1 MDVDEIS
8 CLRTA
13 GYSEH
18 DSDDYGR
25 GGSIQRP
32 SFFAALTVF
41 WMLRGVALLLCFVMC
56 FNFHG
61 QVFVM
66 MPLDLVSLEGIL
78 QEDQHRI
85 ACWSMFVLNVGG
97 H

>member
-18 DSDDYGR
+18 DSDDPFEEVVGFNA
-25 GGSIQRP
+25 QLFLRP
-32 SFFAALTVF
+32 RLFFGI
-41 WMLRGVALLLCFVMC
+41 LRGVALLLCFVMC
-56 FNFHG
+56 FNFRG

-85 ACWSMFVLNVGG
+85 ACWSMFVIR
-97 H
+97 